1 MKTAKLTDE
10 KEVLDRQQHA
20 DLEAQKNLEE
30 NLEQLRSR
38 ESELDSQ
45 NKQMLTRL
53 KNIKDNSAKHREEVK
68 SLNNELLVMKDKHQ
82 NARLFNLLVCLLFF
96 IYIFLNLC
104 FFKSHSYVLLR
115 FWHVLRGASHS
126 PLFI

>member
-96 IYIFLNLC
+96 IFIF
-104 FFKSHSYVLLR
+104 
-115 FWHVLRGASHS
+115 
-126 PLFI
+126 